1 MNYLENTILIV
12 DDEKNT
18 REGLRLSLED
28 EFDVYVA
35 ANIAEAEEVM
45 KNESVD
51 VLLTDLR
58 LGGENG
64 MDLITRTLARPKA
77 PVCILMTAYGSVDVA
92 VEAMKKGAY
101 DYVSKPLNIDELEIV
116 IKRAIRS
123 RHVEEENVALKA
135 QVSDRYGMENII
147 GRSGAMQPIFETV
160 RQVAPTRATVL
171 IEGESGTGKELI
183 GKAIHHLS
191 GRPKSKLVTVHCAAL
206 SEQLLESELFG
217 HERGAFTG
225 ALERRIGRF
234 EEADGGTLFLDE
246 IGEIDLNTQV
256 KLLRAI
262 GERTIER
269 LGSNKSVKVDVRVV
283 AATNKDLSEM
293 VREGTFRDDLFF
305 RLNVVSITMPPL
317 RQRKEDIILLVDAFL
332 KEFTEENNK
341 PLMELTTEAMQ
352 TLFDYDWPGNVRE
365 LRTVIEHGVVMSNAA
380 KIGVR
385 HLPMFLRDDSLR
397 DLRGGGT
404 SRARTAVPAIST
416 DPDDLNLGKMEE
428 RLICVAL
435 EKTGDNRTEAARLL
449 GISRR
454 TMQRKLKEMGLVE
467 E

>member
-1 MNYLENTILIV
+1 MDFFDSTVLIV

-18 REGLRLSLED
+18 RDGLRLSLED

-35 ANIAEAEEVM
+35 ANMAEAGEIL
-45 KNESVD
+45 KSESVD
-51 VLLTDLR
+51 VMLTDLR

-64 MDLITRTLARPKA
+64 MDLIEKTLARSKP

-123 RHVEEENVALKA
+123 RSVEEEVVALKA
-135 QVSDRYGMENII
+135 QVTERYGLENII
-147 GRSGAMQPIFETV
+147 GHSTAMEPVFDMIK
-160 RQVAPTRATVL
+160 QVAPSRATVL
-171 IEGESGTGKELI
+171 IEGESGTGKELV
-183 GKAIHHLS
+183 GRAIHHLS

-225 ALERRIGRF
+225 AMEKRAGRF

-269 LGSNKSVKVDVRVV
+269 LGSNKPLKIDVRVV
-283 AATNKDLSEM
+283 AATNKNLSEM

-305 RLNVVSITMPPL
+305 RLNVVSISMPPL
-317 RQRKEDIILLVDAFL
+317 RARKEDIVLLVDAFL
-332 KEFTEENNK
+332 KEFGDENGK
-341 PLMELTTEAMQ
+341 PGMELTNEALQ
-352 TLFDYDWPGNVRE
+352 LLLDYEWPGNVRE
-365 LRTVIEHGVVMSNAA
+365 LRTAIEHGVVMANGT
-380 KIGVR
+380 KIGLR
-385 HLPMFLRDDSLR
+385 HLPRFLRDGSHDGFRHDS
-397 DLRGGGT
+397 
-404 SRARTAVPAIST
+404 PAHPVVNSMGPSG
-416 DPDDLNLGKMEE
+416 DDDLNLASVEE
-428 RLICVAL
+428 KYIRLAL
-435 EKTGDNRTEAARLL
+435 ERTGDNRTEAARLL

-454 TMQRKLKEMGLVE
+454 TMQRKLKEMGLIE
-467 E
+467 G